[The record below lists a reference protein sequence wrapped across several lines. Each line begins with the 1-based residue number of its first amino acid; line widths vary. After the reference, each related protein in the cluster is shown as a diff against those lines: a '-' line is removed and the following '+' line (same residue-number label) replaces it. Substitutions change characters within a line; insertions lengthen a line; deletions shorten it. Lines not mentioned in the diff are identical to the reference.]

1 MMMPNPFQ
9 HSLSG
14 KDGIHTAAEFR
25 NEIAHGSGNSFVC
38 LFDCCWDFFTSN
50 FPFLSLMFFLHCA
63 HFIQYEEKQRSVL
76 CELLTVCHC
85 FRYNVSYRL
94 LCDVLRLSASPFRYK
109 KMQCHCFLMQPHENR
124 CWIHYIYL
132 ALQEN
137 VLYRKPYLQA
147 ESISTL
153 GVTGVKN

>member
-1 MMMPNPFQ
+1 MVV
-9 HSLSG
+9 
-14 KDGIHTAAEFR
+14 
-25 NEIAHGSGNSFVC
+25 EIVLFVC
-38 LFDCCWDFFTSN
+38 FIVVGIFFL
-50 FPFLSLMFFLHCA
+50 PQIFLSLMFSLHCA

-85 FRYNVSYRL
+85 FRSNVSYRL
-94 LCDVLRLSASPFRYK
+94 LCDVLRLSASPFRYTVEK
-109 KMQCHCFLMQPHENR
+109 DAMSLSLMQPHENR
-124 CWIHYIYL
+124 CWVHYIYL

-153 GVTGVKN
+153 KRQE